1 MKHIII
7 SGASRGIGKAIAL
20 ELASKDTALSISCKN
35 STALLSETS
44 DLIKAKGSSCMTFA
58 GDMADYK
65 TTERFIKESQ
75 DKFGPCDI
83 LINNAGISLVGLF
96 QDMSREDWDRIIDT
110 NVGSVFNTCHAVR
123 PNMISNKAGKIIN
136 ISSVWG
142 NVGASCEVAYSAS
155 KGAIN
160 AMTRALAK
168 ELAISNIQV
177 NAISCGAIDTSM
189 NDNLSQEEKAIL
201 CGEIPA
207 GRFGQPSEVAK
218 LVSQIIQAPSY
229 LNGQIISLDGA
240 WI

>member
-96 QDMSREDWDRIIDT
+96 QDMSREDWDRIMDT
-110 NVGSVFNTCHAVR
+110 NVGSVFNTCHAVL